1 MSAMRTIGSREL
13 KAHLGE
19 VLRHVREHQE
29 VYAVTHHGRTIARL
43 VPAADEPMSAA
54 EFDTL
59 WSDIDDLANEIGQ
72 EWPDGLSAAE
82 AVSADRR
89 EL

>member
-1 MSAMRTIGSREL
+1 MRTIGAREL
-13 KAHLGE
+13 KAHLGQ
-19 VLRHVREHQE
+19 VLRRVREQNE

-43 VPAADEPMSAA
+43 IPEPDVRADAADFEAA
-54 EFDTL
+54 
-59 WSDIDDLANEIGQ
+59 WSDLDELAEEIGR
-72 EWPDGLSAAE
+72 EWPRGLSAAE